1 MALARPY
8 ILRFRPALRLPMP
21 SRTTRSITLT
31 GPDAASFANA
41 QFSSDV
47 LGLPRGQWQWG
58 GWLDPKGRVRAM
70 LQIARPEDERLV
82 VIPRGGDGEAIAND
96 LRRFVFR
103 SKVKITVSDA
113 LHTSDGNALD
123 DMHVHEDENGAIS
136 FGEGDESVRFSNA
149 NDDAND
155 DGIDRND
162 AWHARHIEKGYAWLP
177 TAAYDALLPPALS
190 MERLS
195 AVSFTKGCF
204 PGQEIAARLHYL
216 GGHKK
221 HLHAVTSEQPL
232 DEGQSIRIDGNSV
245 GIVLMSHAS
254 TAKPMSLVVLDD
266 SAVQADTLEIEGA
279 RLHIVST
286 FDA

>member
-1 MALARPY
+1 
-8 ILRFRPALRLPMP
+8 MP

-47 LGLPRGQWQWG
+47 LALAPGRWQWS
-58 GWLDPKGRVRAM
+58 GWLDPKGRVRAL
-70 LQIARPEDERLV
+70 LQIARPEDERFV

-103 SKVKITVSDA
+103 SKLKITVSDV
-113 LHTSDGNALD
+113 LNTSDGDALD
-123 DMHVHEDENGAIS
+123 DMHIREDESGAIH
-136 FGEGDESVRFSNA
+136 FGEGHASLRIC
-149 NDDAND
+149 DANVD
-155 DGIDRND
+155 NAKVDNNNNN
-162 AWHARHIEKGYAWLP
+162 AWIARHITNGYAWLP
-177 TAAYDALLPPALS
+177 DAVIDTLLPPALS

-195 AVSFTKGCF
+195 AVSFNKGCF

-221 HLHAVTSEQPL
+221 HLHAITTARAL
-232 DEGQSIRIDGNSV
+232 DEGHSLRVDGNTV
-245 GIVLMSHAS
+245 GIVLMCNAS
-254 TAKPMSLVVLDD
+254 ATKPMSLVVLDD
-266 SAVQADTLEIEGA
+266 TAVQADTLEIEGM

>member
-1 MALARPY
+1 
-8 ILRFRPALRLPMP
+8 MP

-47 LGLPRGQWQWG
+47 LALPSGRWQWS
-58 GWLDPKGRVRAM
+58 GWLDPKGRVRA
-70 LQIARPEDERLV
+70 LVQIARPEDERLIV
-82 VIPRGGDGEAIAND
+82 VPRGGDGEAIAND

-103 SKVKITVSDA
+103 SKVKIVVSDV
-113 LHTSDGNALD
+113 LHASDGDALD
-123 DMHVHEDENGAIS
+123 DMHVREDASGAIC
-136 FGEGDESVRFSNA
+136 FGEGDASLRIGYA
-149 NDDAND
+149 NDTND
-155 DGIDRND
+155 TID
-162 AWHARHIEKGYAWLP
+162 AWITRHIEKGYAWLP
-177 TAAYDALLPPALS
+177 DAAVDALLPPALS

-195 AVSFTKGCF
+195 AVSFNKGCF

-221 HLHAVTSEQPL
+221 HLHVVTSDHAL
-232 DEGQSIRIDGNSV
+232 TEGHSLRVDGNTV
-245 GIVLMSHAS
+245 GIVLMCNAS
-254 TAKPMSLVVLDD
+254 STKPISLVVLDD
-266 SAVQADTLEIEGA
+266 TAAQADTLETEDM

>member
-1 MALARPY
+1 
-8 ILRFRPALRLPMP
+8 MP

-47 LGLPRGQWQWG
+47 LALAPGRWQWS
-58 GWLDPKGRVRAM
+58 GWLDPRGRVRSL
-70 LQIARPEDERLV
+70 LQIARPGDERFV
-82 VIPRGGDGEAIAND
+82 VIPRGGDGEAMAND

-103 SKVKITVSDA
+103 SKVKIVVSDVMHA
-113 LHTSDGNALD
+113 SDGDALG
-123 DMHVHEDENGAIS
+123 DMLVHEDESGAIS
-136 FGEGDESVRFSNA
+136 FGEGDASLRIGNA
-149 NDDAND
+149 TNHDDAW
-155 DGIDRND
+155 IS
-162 AWHARHIEKGYAWLP
+162 RHIANGYAWLP
-177 TAAYDALLPPALS
+177 DAALDALLPPALS

-195 AVSFTKGCF
+195 AVSFNKGCF

-221 HLHAVTSEQPL
+221 HLHTVTTDGALE
-232 DEGQSIRIDGNSV
+232 EGDSLRVDGNTV
-245 GIVLMSHAS
+245 GIVLMCNAS
-254 TAKPMSLVVLDD
+254 ATKPISLVVLDD
-266 SAVQADTLEIEGA
+266 TAVQADTLEIEGM

>member
-1 MALARPY
+1 LALARPY
-8 ILRFRPALRLPMP
+8 ILRSRPALRLPMP

-47 LGLPRGQWQWG
+47 LALPRGRWQWS
-58 GWLDPKGRVRAM
+58 GWLDPKGRVRAL
-70 LQIARPEDERLV
+70 LQIARPDDERFV

-103 SKVKITVSDA
+103 SKVKITVSDV
-113 LHTSDGNALD
+113 LHTSDGDALD
-123 DMHVHEDENGAIS
+123 DMHVREDESGAIR
-136 FGEGDESVRFSNA
+136 FGEGHASLRFGDAKVDNA
-149 NDDAND
+149 KVDSS
-155 DGIDRND
+155 ND
-162 AWHARHIEKGYAWLP
+162 AWIARHITNGYAWLP
-177 TAAYDALLPPALS
+177 DGAIDTLLPPALS

-195 AVSFTKGCF
+195 AVSFNKGCF

-221 HLHAVTSEQPL
+221 HLHTVTTDGTL
-232 DEGQSIRIDGNSV
+232 AEGHSLRVDGNTV
-245 GIVLMSHAS
+245 GIVLMCHAS
-254 TAKPMSLVVLDD
+254 APKPISLVVLDD
-266 SAVQADTLEIEGA
+266 AAVQADTLEIEGM

>member
-1 MALARPY
+1 
-8 ILRFRPALRLPMP
+8 MP

-47 LGLPRGQWQWG
+47 LALAPGRWQWS
-58 GWLDPKGRVRAM
+58 GWLDHKGRVRAL
-70 LQIARPEDERLV
+70 LQVARPDDERFV
-82 VIPRGGDGEAIAND
+82 VMPRGGDSEAIAND

-103 SKVKITVSDA
+103 SKVKIVVSDV
-113 LHTSDGNALD
+113 LHTSDGDALD
-123 DMHVHEDENGAIS
+123 DAHASEDASGAIS
-136 FGEGDESVRFSNA
+136 FGEGDASLRYSNA
-149 NDDAND
+149 THATA
-155 DGIDRND
+155 D

-177 TAAYDALLPPALS
+177 DATIDTLLPPALS

-204 PGQEIAARLHYL
+204 PGQEIAARLHHL

-221 HLHAVTSEQPL
+221 HLHVVASERAL
-232 DEGQSIRIDGNSV
+232 VEGDSLRVDGKAV
-245 GIVLMSHAS
+245 GIVLMCNTSS
-254 TAKPMSLVVLDD
+254 TRPISLVVLDD
-266 SAVQADTLEIEGA
+266 AAVQADTLEIEGM

-286 FDA
+286 FEA

>member
-1 MALARPY
+1 
-8 ILRFRPALRLPMP
+8 MP

-47 LGLPRGQWQWG
+47 LALARGRWQWS
-58 GWLDPKGRVRAM
+58 GWLDPKGRVRAL
-70 LQIARPEDERLV
+70 LQIARAEDERFV

-103 SKVKITVSDA
+103 SKVKIIVSDV
-113 LHTSDGNALD
+113 LHTSDGDALD
-123 DMHVHEDENGAIS
+123 DMHVREDESGAIR
-136 FGEGDESVRFSNA
+136 FGEGHASLRFGDA
-149 NDDAND
+149 KVHDANAES
-155 DGIDRND
+155 ND
-162 AWHARHIEKGYAWLP
+162 EAWIARHITNGYVWLP
-177 TAAYDALLPPALS
+177 DAAIDTLLPPALS

-195 AVSFTKGCF
+195 AVSFNKGCF

-221 HLHAVTSEQPL
+221 HLHAVTTDRMLE
-232 DEGQSIRIDGNSV
+232 EGHSLRVDGNPV
-245 GIVLMSHAS
+245 GIVLMCNAS
-254 TAKPMSLVVLDD
+254 ATKPMSLVVLDD
-266 SAVQADTLEIEGA
+266 MAVQADTLEIEGM

-286 FDA
+286 FGA

>member
-21 SRTTRSITLT
+21 SRTTRTITLT

-47 LGLPRGQWQWG
+47 LALAPGQWQWS
-58 GWLDPKGRVRAM
+58 GWLDPKGRVRAL
-70 LQIARPEDERLV
+70 LQIARPEGERFV
-82 VIPRGGDGEAIAND
+82 VVPRGGDGEAIAND

-103 SKVKITVSDA
+103 SKVKIVVSDV
-113 LHTSDGNALD
+113 LHTSDGDALD
-123 DMHVHEDENGAIS
+123 DMHVREDESGAIS
-136 FGEGDESVRFSNA
+136 FGEGDASLRIGNTNGS
-149 NDDAND
+149 DT
-155 DGIDRND
+155 
-162 AWHARHIEKGYAWLP
+162 WHARHVHNGYAWLP
-177 TAAYDALLPPALS
+177 DAAIDALLPPALS

-195 AVSFTKGCF
+195 AVSFNKGCF
-204 PGQEIAARLHYL
+204 PGQEIAARLHHL

-221 HLHAVTSEQPL
+221 HLHVVTSDHAL
-232 DEGQSIRIDGNSV
+232 DEGHSLRVDGNAV
-245 GIVLMSHAS
+245 GIVLMCNAS
-254 TAKPMSLVVLDD
+254 TTKPISLVVLDD
-266 SAVQADTLEIEGA
+266 AAVQVDTLDIEGT

>member
-1 MALARPY
+1 
-8 ILRFRPALRLPMP
+8 MP

-47 LGLPRGQWQWG
+47 LALAPGQWQWS
-58 GWLDPKGRVRAM
+58 GWLDPKGRVRAL

-103 SKVKITVSDA
+103 SKLKIVVSDV
-113 LHTSDGNALD
+113 LHASDGDALD
-123 DMHVHEDENGAIS
+123 DMHVREDESGAIS
-136 FGEGDESVRFSNA
+136 FGEGDTSLRIGNA
-149 NDDAND
+149 N
-155 DGIDRND
+155 GSD
-162 AWHARHIEKGYAWLP
+162 AWHVRHVEKGYAWLP
-177 TAAYDALLPPALS
+177 DAAIDTLLPPALS

-195 AVSFTKGCF
+195 AVSFDKGCF

-221 HLHAVTSEQPL
+221 HLHVVTSDLALE
-232 DEGQSIRIDGNSV
+232 EGHSLRVDGNAI
-245 GIVLMSHAS
+245 GIVLMCNAS
-254 TAKPMSLVVLDD
+254 TTKPMSLVVLDD
-266 SAVQADTLEIEGA
+266 AAVQVDTLEIEGM

>member
-1 MALARPY
+1 
-8 ILRFRPALRLPMP
+8 MP

-47 LGLPRGQWQWG
+47 LALAPGRWQWS
-58 GWLDPKGRVRAM
+58 GWLDPKGRVRAL

-82 VIPRGGDGEAIAND
+82 VVPRGGDGEAIAND

-103 SKVKITVSDA
+103 SKVKMIVSDV
-113 LHTSDGNALD
+113 LHIGDGDAVI
-123 DMHVHEDENGAIS
+123 DMHIREDDSGAIH
-136 FGEGDESVRFSNA
+136 FGEGHSSLRVGAVRSDDTTNIDAA
-149 NDDAND
+149 NDDS
-155 DGIDRND
+155 
-162 AWHARHIEKGYAWLP
+162 AWVTRHIEKGYAWLP
-177 TAAYDALLPPALS
+177 DAAIDALLPPALS
-190 MERLS
+190 MERMS
-195 AVSFTKGCF
+195 AVSFNKGCF

-221 HLHAVTSEQPL
+221 HLHVVSSERALQ
-232 DEGQSIRIDGNSV
+232 EGLSLCVDGKAV
-245 GIVLMSHAS
+245 GIVLMCNAAS
-254 TAKPMSLVVLDD
+254 TKPISLVVLDD
-266 SAVQADTLEIEGA
+266 TAVQADTLDIDDM

>member
-1 MALARPY
+1 
-8 ILRFRPALRLPMP
+8 MP

-47 LGLPRGQWQWG
+47 LALPSGRWQWS
-58 GWLDPKGRVRAM
+58 GWLDPKGRVRAL

-103 SKVKITVSDA
+103 SKVKIVVSDV
-113 LHTSDGNALD
+113 LHASDGDALD
-123 DMHVHEDENGAIS
+123 DMHVSEDQSGAIRL
-136 FGEGDESVRFSNA
+136 GEGHASLRIG
-149 NDDAND
+149 DAKDNED
-155 DGIDRND
+155 TWIT
-162 AWHARHIEKGYAWLP
+162 RHIEKGYPWLP
-177 TAAYDALLPPALS
+177 DAAIDTLLPPALS

-195 AVSFTKGCF
+195 AVSFNKGCF

-221 HLHAVTSEQPL
+221 HLHTVTTDGVLEQGHSL
-232 DEGQSIRIDGNSV
+232 RVDGNTV
-245 GIVLMSHAS
+245 GIVLMCHAS
-254 TAKPMSLVVLDD
+254 ATKPISLVVLDD
-266 SAVQADTLEIEGA
+266 AAVQADTLEIEGM